1 MSPLVRRAHFTY
13 ETADPQPTSREVA
26 TVVWS
31 DKSRMLAVVASAA
44 VVSLAAAACS
54 SGGSSS
60 NNVSASAK
68 QTIVFAESGL
78 GTEGQQ
84 TQAAINAFE
93 KANPDIKVSVDVLS
107 PDSTTYLS
115 QLEQSFTAGSSTP
128 DVFESDVTY
137 PAKFAQAGWVLS
149 LNQFH
154 PDMGQYFPHEV
165 AAGLFNGT
173 PYAVPWFDNPEG
185 LYYRTDLIKTPPTTP
200 AQVVSDAQLAMKKDH
215 SLKEGL
221 AFEAAKYEGAIT
233 AFLTVDSAFGGKLDP
248 AAINTPG
255 NVAALNWLHNAIY
268 VSHIAPTAVTGWQ
281 EGQVEQEF
289 VSGHAAFSINYPFVE
304 SLATAPPVKGN
315 VGYIPFPA
323 GPGGTPGSA
332 LGGEML
338 AINAKTGHAAAAWK
352 LIEYLTSAPVETA
365 RAEVTGDPPSL
376 PSAYTPTLLAKAP
389 YFANVKTLNS
399 YSAPRPVTPN
409 YLTVSSDLQNVF
421 SSVYASASTSAAAQA
436 LKSGAAQ
443 IAQAASATPGK

>member
-1 MSPLVRRAHFTY
+1 
-13 ETADPQPTSREVA
+13 VA

-31 DKSRMLAVVASAA
+31 NTKVRSNKSRMRILAVVAAAA
-44 VVSLAAAACS
+44 VGLAAAGCS
-54 SGGSSS
+54 SGDASSK
-60 NNVSASAK
+60 VAASAK

-84 TQAAINAFE
+84 TQVAINAFE
-93 KANPDIKVSVDVLS
+93 KANPNIKVTVDVLS

-115 QLEQSFTAGSSTP
+115 QLEQSFTAGAATP

-137 PAKFAQAGWVLS
+137 PAKFAQAGWLLS

-154 PDMGQYFPHEV
+154 PNMGQFFPHEV
-165 AAGLFNGT
+165 AAGMFNAA

-185 LYYRTDLIKTPPTTP
+185 LYYRTDLITTPPTSP
-200 AQVVSDAQLAMKKDH
+200 AQVVSDAEMAMHKDP

-248 AAINTPG
+248 SNIDTSG
-255 NVAALNWLHNAIY
+255 NVAALSWLHNAIY

-281 EGQVEQEF
+281 EGNVETEF

-304 SLATAPPVKGN
+304 SLATAPPVKGH

-338 AINAKTGHAAAAWK
+338 AINAKTAHAAAAWK
-352 LIEYLTSAPVETA
+352 LIEYLTSAPVEIA

-376 PSAYTPTLLAKAP
+376 PSAYTPALLAKAP

-399 YSAPRPVTPN
+399 YSVPRPVNPN
-409 YLTVSSDLQNVF
+409 YLTVSSDLQDLF
-421 SSVYASASTSAAAQA
+421 SSVYASSSTSAPVQA
-436 LKSGAAQ
+436 LKSGAAA
-443 IAQAASATPGK
+443 IAKAASATPGS